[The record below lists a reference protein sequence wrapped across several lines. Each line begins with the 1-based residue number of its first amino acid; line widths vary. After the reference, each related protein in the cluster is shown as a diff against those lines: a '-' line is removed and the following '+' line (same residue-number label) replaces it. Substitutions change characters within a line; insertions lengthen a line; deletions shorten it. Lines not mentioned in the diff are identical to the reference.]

1 MLSNHLRASALSCVG
16 GSCYFCLIVN
26 HAMNHANPL
35 RVMETDVSSPAFD
48 VIYGMLRCK
57 FELFIISRACLM
69 ILGVSRL
76 ATVRAI
82 VLAKHS
88 PKRNVGADE
97 LVVRL
102 YLSLVDRPIA
112 LAPKIVGLVI
122 DQTIVDIHSGLIW
135 FIG

>member
-26 HAMNHANPL
+26 HVMNHANPL
-35 RVMETDVSSPAFD
+35 QVMETDVSSPAFD

-57 FELFIISRACLM
+57 FELFIIPARLVLN
-69 ILGVSRL
+69 LGVSRL

-82 VLAKHS
+82 VLEKHS

-97 LVVRL
+97 LVVSL
-102 YLSLVDRPIA
+102 Y
-112 LAPKIVGLVI
+112 
-122 DQTIVDIHSGLIW
+122 
-135 FIG
+135 

>member
-16 GSCYFCLIVN
+16 RTCYFCLIV
-26 HAMNHANPL
+26 NHANPL
-35 RVMETDVSSPAFD
+35 RVMETDVSSSTLD
-48 VIYGMLRCK
+48 VLYGMLRCK
-57 FELFIISRACLM
+57 FELFNYHISRACLM

-88 PKRNVGADE
+88 PKRNIGADE

-102 YLSLVDRPIA
+102 YLSFIDRPI
-112 LAPKIVGLVI
+112 
-122 DQTIVDIHSGLIW
+122 DQA
-135 FIG
+135 